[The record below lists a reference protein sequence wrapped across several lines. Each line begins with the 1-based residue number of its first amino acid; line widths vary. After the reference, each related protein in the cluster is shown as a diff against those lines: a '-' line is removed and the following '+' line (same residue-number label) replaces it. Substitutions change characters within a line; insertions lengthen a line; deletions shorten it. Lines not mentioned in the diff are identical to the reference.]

1 MDLPLLLIFLGIIL
15 ALTVNYVLGIVCIV
29 LGLVLLLVPGIR
41 S

>member
-15 ALTVNYVLGIVCIV
+15 ALTVNYGLGIVCI
-29 LGLVLLLVPGIR
+29 LFGLVLLVVPGIR